1 MQLTR
6 LECGDNIEMAM
17 IKKRLLTY
25 KGDFEM
31 GGMWEKDEVVRLLR
45 GVPGT
50 QYQEGDDQVKEQ
62 IREWVRGLLQNSEA
76 TVTFTKADG
85 TDRDMLCTLDR
96 SRIPV
101 RPVAPTTSTAPVDG
115 IMRES
120 KKPKKEPDPHSI
132 RVFDVEK
139 QEWRSFRF
147 DRLKKVTATLDFQ

>member
-1 MQLTR
+1 
-6 LECGDNIEMAM
+6 M
-17 IKKRLLTY
+17 IKKRLLTNR
-25 KGDFEM
+25 GDFIM

-45 GVPGT
+45 SQPGT
-50 QYQEGDDQVKEQ
+50 QYQEADDQIKEQ
-62 IREWVRGLLQNSEA
+62 IRSWVRGLLTNSEV

-85 TDRDMLCTLDR
+85 TDRDMLCTLDH

-101 RPVAPTTSTAPVDG
+101 SVAKPISSSAPVDG
-115 IMRES
+115 IVRES
-120 KKPKKEPDPHSI
+120 KRPRKEPDPHSI

>member
-1 MQLTR
+1 
-6 LECGDNIEMAM
+6 M

-62 IREWVRGLLQNSEA
+62 IRSWVRGLLTNSEIS
-76 TVTFTKADG
+76 VTFTKADG
-85 TDRDMLCTLDR
+85 TDREMLCTLDH

-101 RPVAPTTSTAPVDG
+101 SVAKPVSTTAPVDG
-115 IMRES
+115 IVRES
-120 KKPKKEPDPHSI
+120 KKPRKEPDPHSI

>member
-1 MQLTR
+1 M
-6 LECGDNIEMAM
+6 DM

-25 KGDFEM
+25 KGDFVM
-31 GGMWEKDEVVRLLR
+31 GGMWEKDELVRLLK

-50 QYQEGDDQVKEQ
+50 QYQEGDDQIKEQ
-62 IREWVRGLLQNSEA
+62 IREWVRGLLQNGEI

-85 TDRDMLCTLDR
+85 TDREMLCTLDG

-101 RPVAPTTSTAPVDG
+101 TVAKPQSVDG
-115 IMRES
+115 IVRES
-120 KKPKKEPDPHSI
+120 RKPRKEPDPHSI

-147 DRLKKVTATLDFQ
+147 DRLRKVTATLDFQ

>member
-1 MQLTR
+1 
-6 LECGDNIEMAM
+6 M

-25 KGDFEM
+25 RGDREM

-45 GVPGT
+45 SQPGT
-50 QYQEGDDQVKEQ
+50 QYQEADDQVKEQ

-85 TDRDMLCTLDR
+85 TDRDMLCTLDH

-115 IMRES
+115 IVRES
-120 KKPKKEPDPHSI
+120 RKPKKEPDPHSI
-132 RVFDVEK
+132 RVFDLEK
-139 QEWRSFRF
+139 QGWRSFRF
-147 DRLKKVTATLDFQ
+147 ERLKKVTATLDFQ